1 MEVAKL
7 APRGHGMEPRSAMV
21 LCWIIT
27 VGLAEV
33 AYLGA
38 PWLVAVPAI
47 LAAIV
52 VPAVVVGGPAS
63 GRVWSGLFLL
73 SAAVVPFAPL
83 AGWIVGAIGAVI
95 ALSHRAPLRGGD
107 SVADMRREIER
118 SRRAE
123 TPAAVFVANVADG
136 KGVDAQH
143 IRGTFR
149 LADTVEVVH
158 DAAGFHL
165 RGVVNDLAEFCPFGL
180 GERLELEL
188 GTTVETGWARFP
200 DEGMTLEALLERAT
214 ADLHATDAAPTRPET
229 ASLPTVA
236 PDYALAA
243 TGS

>member
-1 MEVAKL
+1 MEAGTL
-7 APRGHGMEPRSAMV
+7 APRGHGMEPRSALV
-21 LCWIIT
+21 LCWIVT

-38 PWLVAVPAI
+38 PSPWLVAVPAV
-47 LAAIV
+47 LAALV
-52 VPAVVVGGPAS
+52 VPAVIGGPAS

-73 SAAVVPFAPL
+73 SAAAVPFAPV
-83 AGWIVGAIGAVI
+83 AGWIAGALGAAI

-107 SVADMRREIER
+107 SEADLRREIER

-143 IRGTFR
+143 IRDTFR
-149 LADTVEVVH
+149 LADTVQVVH

-165 RGVVNDLAEFCPFGL
+165 RGVVTDLAEFCPTGL

-200 DEGMTLEALLERAT
+200 EEGMTLELLLERAT
-214 ADLHATDAAPTRPET
+214 ADLHATDVDAPRLVAASSS
-229 ASLPTVA
+229 AVS
-236 PDYALAA
+236 DYALAA
-243 TGS
+243 TGA

>member
-1 MEVAKL
+1 MEVGTL
-7 APRGHGMEPRSAMV
+7 APRGHVIEPRNAV
-21 LCWIIT
+21 ALCWIVT

-33 AYLGA
+33 AHLGA
-38 PWLVAVPAI
+38 PWLVAVPVV

-52 VPAVVVGGPAS
+52 VPAVVGGSAS
-63 GRVWSGLFLL
+63 SRAWFGLFLL
-73 SAAVVPFAPL
+73 SAAVVPFAPA
-83 AGWIVGAIGAVI
+83 AGWIIGAIGAAI

-107 SVADMRREIER
+107 SVTDMRREIER
-118 SRRAE
+118 SRRAA

-165 RGVVNDLAEFCPFGL
+165 RGVVTDLAEFCPAGL

-200 DEGMTLEALLERAT
+200 EDGVTLELLLERAA
-214 ADLHATDAAPTRPET
+214 ADLHGTDGAPSHPEPAPVAA
-229 ASLPTVA
+229 V

-243 TGS
+243 TGG